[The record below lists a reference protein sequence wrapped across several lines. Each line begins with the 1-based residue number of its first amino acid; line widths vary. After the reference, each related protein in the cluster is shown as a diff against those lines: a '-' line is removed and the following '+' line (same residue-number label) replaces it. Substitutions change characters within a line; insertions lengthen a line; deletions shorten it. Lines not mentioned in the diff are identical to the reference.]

1 MKELNATQQAII
13 MSFFDPFVDVIV
25 DRVSERILSV
35 TAKKEPKFYTRKE
48 AAEILHVTLPTLAR
62 IVESYMKQM
71 LLMRQ

>member
-35 TAKKEPKFYTRKE
+35 TAKKEPKFYTRK
-48 AAEILHVTLPTLAR
+48 ASR
-62 IVESYMKQM
+62 
-71 LLMRQ
+71 

>member
-35 TAKKEPKFYTRKE
+35 TAKK
-48 AAEILHVTLPTLAR
+48 
-62 IVESYMKQM
+62 
-71 LLMRQ
+71 